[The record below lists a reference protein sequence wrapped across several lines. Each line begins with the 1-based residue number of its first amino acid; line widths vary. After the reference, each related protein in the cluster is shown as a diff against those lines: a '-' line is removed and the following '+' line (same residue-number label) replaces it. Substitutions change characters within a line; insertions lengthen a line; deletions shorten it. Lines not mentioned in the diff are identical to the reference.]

1 MKDQILIFNQMLE
14 RQFHAAKR
22 ARGNRPAGVGPAPAP
37 AEVGVFATRGAAEA
51 GSSALEHGDASA
63 VPRVMEASDDAKN
76 GRHPP
81 GLLGDASHFAS
92 PMPSEFPPPEMDGLA
107 GGLGASFFPRNF
119 SLSELSV
126 DLRDAGDGDLPSFAV
141 HEEDAIGQI
150 GLKRNFSDL
159 SDL

>member
-1 MKDQILIFNQMLE
+1 MLE

-22 ARGNRPAGVGPAPAP
+22 ARGFRVAGEEVGPA
-37 AEVGVFATRGAAEA
+37 AAAAA
-51 GSSALEHGDASA
+51 GGSALEHGGAEA
-63 VPRVMEASDDAKN
+63 MPRVTLPTSDDAKH
-76 GRHPP
+76 GHSP
-81 GLLGDASHFAS
+81 LFGDASHFTS
-92 PMPSEFPPPEMDGLA
+92 PMPSEFPPPESDGLA
-107 GGLGASFFPRNF
+107 PDAGASFFPRTF

-126 DLRDAGDGDLPSFAV
+126 DLRDGGDGDLPGFAV

>member
-1 MKDQILIFNQMLE
+1 MLE

-22 ARGNRPAGVGPAPAP
+22 ARGFRVAGEEVGPA
-37 AEVGVFATRGAAEA
+37 AAAAA
-51 GSSALEHGDASA
+51 GGSALERGSSGAEA
-63 VPRVMEASDDAKN
+63 MPRVTLPTSDDAK
-76 GRHPP
+76 HSYSP
-81 GLLGDASHFAS
+81 LFGDASHFAS
-92 PMPSEFPPPEMDGLA
+92 PMPSEFPPPESDGLA
-107 GGLGASFFPRNF
+107 PDAGASFFPRTF

-126 DLRDAGDGDLPSFAV
+126 DLRDGGDGDLPGFAV